1 MGNKMVSLKI
11 PVETGQTEWEEL
23 AKKKLH
29 LKEARISIIKKS
41 LDARRKGN
49 ICWQMQLL
57 VLSDEIKGEEYTPE
71 RDHSL
76 EMLLT
81 QYNKSGKA
89 KNRRILVAGS
99 GPAGLFSA
107 MALNEAGYQVKWI
120 EKGLAVEDRKKAIES
135 FEMGGSFPE
144 KGNYAVGEGGA
155 GTFSDGKLTS
165 RSKRISSEKEYIL
178 QKYLQAGAPEEITYL
193 THPHLGSDR
202 LFDITRKMREDLKK
216 KGVDVCFQTELEDL
230 SISLSGRVNQVR
242 INGKE
247 EEFHAVILAPGHS
260 QFACYRMLLKKGV
273 PFRPKIFGLGFRAEH
288 RQEWINQ
295 AQWGCVNLEGVKAAE
310 YRLSSSGKGS
320 HRVYSFCMC
329 PGGTV
334 VPAAPTA
341 DVNLVNGMSLY
352 NRDGAFANAAVISS
366 FHPAEYLGE
375 ECRPGSVLD
384 WLEALERSFKF
395 PEKGYRA
402 PACSIKDFLQMKHSY
417 ELAESSYPL
426 GLESAEL
433 WKMLPLPLIT
443 SLQEGLT
450 EFTSKLQGYDR
461 GMLMGLESKSSAPI
475 QVIRSKKGNVEGM
488 ENFYL
493 AGEGSG
499 WAGGIISSA
508 ADGLRCIKALIE

>member
-1 MGNKMVSLKI
+1 MGNKIVNLKI
-11 PVETGQTEWEEL
+11 PVETGQVEWEDIV
-23 AKKKLH
+23 KKRLN
-29 LKEARISIIKKS
+29 LKEARISIMKKS

-57 VLSDEIKGEEYTPE
+57 VLSEEIRGEECSTE
-71 RDHSL
+71 RDKRL
-76 EMLLT
+76 EEKLT
-81 QYNKSGKA
+81 LCRNSRKAGNK
-89 KNRRILVAGS
+89 RILVAGS

-120 EKGLAVEDRKKAIES
+120 EKGLPVEERKQAIDGFES
-135 FEMGGSFPE
+135 GGMFPK

-178 QKYLQAGAPEEITYL
+178 QKYLEAGAPEEIGYL

-202 LFDITRKMREDLKK
+202 LFDITRVMRTDLQK
-216 KGVDVCFQTELEDL
+216 KGVEVCFQTELEDMTL
-230 SISLSGRVNQVR
+230 ASSGKIKQVQ
-242 INGKE
+242 INGRE
-247 EEFHAVILAPGHS
+247 EDFHAVILAPGHS
-260 QFACYRMLLKKGV
+260 QYACYRMLLKRGV

-288 RQEWINQ
+288 RQEWINR
-295 AQWGCVNLEGVKAAE
+295 AQWGCETLYGVKAAE

-334 VPAAPTA
+334 VPAAPTS

-375 ECRPGSVLD
+375 NCQSATVLN
-384 WLEALERSFKF
+384 WLEEMERSFKL
-395 PEKGYRA
+395 PGKGYRA
-402 PACSIKDFLQMKHSY
+402 PACTIKDFLKKKHSG
-417 ELAESSYPL
+417 ELAQSSYPL
-426 GLESAEL
+426 GLESKEL
-433 WKMLPLPLIT
+433 WNMLPAPLIQ
-443 SLQEGLT
+443 SLQEGLN
-450 EFTSKLQGYDR
+450 EFTNKLRGYDQ
-461 GMLMGLESKSSAPI
+461 GMLLGLESKSSAPL
-475 QVIRSKKGNVEGM
+475 QVLRNERGNVEGM
-488 ENFYL
+488 ENFFL

-508 ADGLRCIKALIE
+508 ADGLRCIQSLI